1 MATPG
6 DEPLAPSGTQPLA
19 SDGQQDA
26 VLEHPDRSED
36 ANTTTA
42 DEKPDSPRQPPATTA
57 AKPNNN
63 DSPDNDDSDTD
74 SSASDAEE
82 ARETTH
88 AQSAPAV
95 EWLATGREKRSTA
108 GNRLKHMLAAQE
120 PDDELELLFAEDGD
134 DAAFSEADEDG
145 SDLHM
150 DSSSDDEDAQERG
163 DDLEGEKELEKKA
176 HENRQAAR
184 KRKAQEAIPLKFRK
198 KVKIVAPPRSGSV
211 TSSSAATPTM
221 ATTPGGRS
229 AHAPRPKRKS
239 ERASWLPTA
248 AEMPTRASRRET
260 TMMSKEQ
267 LHQQMIE
274 REVKRIKQ
282 VEAMERKAKKLE
294 ALRKPPKTQAER
306 LAEAA
311 MIEKKN
317 AKSLNRWEEAEKQRE
332 EERRAKLAALNNRTL
347 DGPVVTFWSG
357 VGEWV
362 DGKLKYV
369 GKIVTI
375 EEKPLKKKRGSGP
388 DGDNTA
394 DGLVDD
400 TVMPNVAG
408 AHTDKQT
415 TAEAITTDD
424 GKQAALSSTT
434 TTGEESVPVP
444 IPADQPPPDQ
454 SRAMTAPQDMKTV
467 QSIASVTEAPS
478 DVASNREVPATLGT
492 APPITTTAQGGAR
505 NSGVSTTNVPV
516 GDVPDPVP
524 GTHSPPEAIQKQP
537 QSASS
542 APPATVESAA
552 SGSSHPATTSI
563 APTPEAVK
571 PPSTH
576 AGTDVHSSSGTDLQ
590 PTADAVAPS
599 HESLGLEPAVA
610 AQDIE
615 MTDVQH
621 RPTPDTAQIESEST
635 LPAQPP
641 MPLNAQ
647 AQTPFPQ
654 PQAPGQ
660 ASYTTMG
667 FAPPPKLAMAVPQEG
682 NLSTSSFLAPP
693 TGVNSNG
700 LSIPQIGHITTSSP
714 SPHGLAPPI
723 LAAAPGSQ
731 AQLVS
736 PGTALPQITQPHFRP
751 VLSNVPVNVQSQPMK
766 GHQQP
771 TVAALPPKPRGGR
784 QKKEKEKEASPPPP
798 PRTPPPDG
806 KATRNCFILQNFNE
820 NAIKEKSVQTRVL
833 FGREMNKLA
842 KPAPA
847 PRCVITGQPARYK
860 DPRTGLP
867 YHNSFA
873 YKEIQKLQKGEY
885 KFSSLLGT
893 WMGSGSMAAAGVPAR
908 FLDPSAPGPPPPP
921 PPPPAEVVEQPPAG
935 TEGAGNGDSG
945 VAGDTVPAG
954 GAPSSAPDPKA
965 NTAMLQQ
972 PPMVST
978 QAPLPTSASTP
989 VPPVAAPTILN
1000 GPAMTPVATA
1010 KDVVPS
1016 PGSGSVLPGAAID
1029 STQGQMPQVQPSGL
1043 AGDTGPKSVVSH
1055 ITAPPVVATEQAL
1068 PQEGPV
1074 AQQ

>member
-6 DEPLAPSGTQPLA
+6 DEPLAPLGTQPSA

-26 VLEHPDRSED
+26 VPEHPDRSED

-42 DEKPDSPRQPPATTA
+42 DEKPDSPQQPPTTTTA
-57 AKPNNN
+57 RPNNN

-74 SSASDAEE
+74 SSVSDAEE

-95 EWLATGREKRSTA
+95 EWLATGREKRLTA

-150 DSSSDDEDAQERG
+150 DSSSDDEDAQEQG

-211 TSSSAATPTM
+211 TSSSAATPTT

-229 AHAPRPKRKS
+229 VHAPRPKRKS

-311 MIEKKN
+311 IIEKKN

-388 DGDNTA
+388 DGDNTM
-394 DGLVDD
+394 DGGVDD
-400 TVMPNVAG
+400 TVV
-408 AHTDKQT
+408 TDVTAANLDNQT

-424 GKQAALSSTT
+424 GKQSALSSTT
-434 TTGEESVPVP
+434 ATGEGSVPVP
-444 IPADQPPPDQ
+444 VPSDQPPTDQ
-454 SRAMTAPQDMKTV
+454 SQAMTTPQDTKTV
-467 QSIASVTEAPS
+467 QSIASVTEMPS
-478 DVASNREVPATLGT
+478 DIALNREVPATLGT
-492 APPITTTAQGGAR
+492 TTTAQGDAPE
-505 NSGVSTTNVPV
+505 SGVSTTNVPV
-516 GDVPDPVP
+516 GAIPVP
-524 GTHSPPEAIQKQP
+524 VPVTHSPLEAIQTQP

-542 APPATVESAA
+542 APPITAESAA
-552 SGSSHPATTSI
+552 LGPSYTATTSI
-563 APTPEAVK
+563 APNLEAVET
-571 PPSTH
+571 PSTH
-576 AGTDVHSSSGTDLQ
+576 AGTDVHSSSGSDLQ
-590 PTADAVAPS
+590 PTADAIAPS

-615 MTDVQH
+615 MADAQQQ
-621 RPTPDTAQIESEST
+621 PTPDTAQSKSEST
-635 LPAQPP
+635 LQAQPP

-647 AQTPFPQ
+647 AQPPFPQ

-660 ASYTTMG
+660 ANHTTMG
-667 FAPPPKLAMAVPQEG
+667 FAPPPQLAMAVPQEG
-682 NLSTSSFLAPP
+682 NISTSSFLAPP

-714 SPHGLAPPI
+714 SPYGLAPPA
-723 LAAAPGSQ
+723 LAAASGSQ
-731 AQLVS
+731 AQLIS
-736 PGTALPQITQPHFRP
+736 PGTALSQTSQPQFRP
-751 VLSNVPVNVQSQPMK
+751 ALSNVPVNVQSQTMK
-766 GHQQP
+766 GQQQSIG
-771 TVAALPPKPRGGR
+771 ALLPPKPRGGR

-833 FGREMNKLA
+833 FGKEMNKLA

-867 YHNSFA
+867 YYNSFA

-921 PPPPAEVVEQPPAG
+921 PPPPPAEVVEQPPAG
-935 TEGAGNGDSG
+935 TVGAGIGDRG
-945 VAGDTVPAG
+945 VAVDTVPISG
-954 GAPSSAPDPKA
+954 VSSSAPDPKA
-965 NTAMLQQ
+965 NTAMPQQ
-972 PPMVST
+972 PPIVST
-978 QAPLPTSASTP
+978 QALLPVSTP
-989 VPPVAAPTILN
+989 VPPAVVPTTLN
-1000 GPAMTPVATA
+1000 ASAITPVATA

-1016 PGSGSVLPGAAID
+1016 TAPGPVLPDVAID
-1029 STQGQMPQVQPSGL
+1029 STQGQTPQVQPSGL
-1043 AGDTGPKSVVSH
+1043 AGNTGTNPVSSH
-1055 ITAPPVVATEQAL
+1055 IAAPPVVATEQAL
-1068 PQEGPV
+1068 PQESPV

>member
-1 MATPG
+1 MATPS
-6 DEPLAPSGTQPLA
+6 DEHLSGTHPLP

-26 VLEHPDRSED
+26 VPGQSDRTED
-36 ANTTTA
+36 ANTISM
-42 DEKPDSPRQPPATTA
+42 DNKSDSPERQPATTTA
-57 AKPNNN
+57 GPNNN
-63 DSPDNDDSDTD
+63 DSPDHDDSETD
-74 SSASDAEE
+74 SSVSDAEE
-82 ARETTH
+82 ARETQ

-150 DSSSDDEDAQERG
+150 DSSSDDEDAQEQG

-176 HENRQAAR
+176 QENRQARR

-198 KVKIVAPPRSGSV
+198 KVKIAALPRSGSV
-211 TSSSAATPTM
+211 TSSSAATPTTTA
-221 ATTPGGRS
+221 ATTSGGRP
-229 AHAPRPKRKS
+229 AHAPRSKRKS

-282 VEAMERKAKKLE
+282 VEAMERKAKKLG

-311 MIEKKN
+311 IIEKKN

-388 DGDNTA
+388 DGDNTT
-394 DGLVDD
+394 DCVVDD
-400 TVMPNVAG
+400 TVMPDVAA
-408 AHTDKQT
+408 AHPDNQT
-415 TAEAITTDD
+415 TAEAMMTDD
-424 GKQAALSSTT
+424 GKQVAPSSTT
-434 TTGEESVPVP
+434 TEEVSVPVP
-444 IPADQPPPDQ
+444 MPSAQPPPDQ
-454 SRAMTAPQDMKTV
+454 SKAMTAPQDRKTV
-467 QSIASVTEAPS
+467 QSIDSVTEAPS
-478 DVASNREVPATLGT
+478 DAALNREMPITSGT
-492 APPITTTAQGGAR
+492 APATTTTAQADTQDSVISTPDVSVSGPPGPVPPAQNGAEITEPQPQPSTSAPSTTIESAESVSSHQAATSITPNSQVVETVSTNAGIGAR
-505 NSGVSTTNVPV
+505 
-516 GDVPDPVP
+516 
-524 GTHSPPEAIQKQP
+524 
-537 QSASS
+537 SS
-542 APPATVESAA
+542 
-552 SGSSHPATTSI
+552 
-563 APTPEAVK
+563 
-571 PPSTH
+571 
-576 AGTDVHSSSGTDLQ
+576 AGTDL
-590 PTADAVAPS
+590 PLTADMVASS
-599 HESLGLEPAVA
+599 HENLMPETATVT
-610 AQDIE
+610 QDTE
-615 MTDVQH
+615 MTDVQ
-621 RPTPDTAQIESEST
+621 RQQTPDTAQIKPESP
-635 LPAQPP
+635 LQAPP
-641 MPLNAQ
+641 SIPLNAE
-647 AQTPFPQ
+647 AQTSFPQ

-660 ASYTTMG
+660 AKYTTMG
-667 FAPPPKLAMAVPQEG
+667 FAPPPQLATAVPQEG
-682 NLSTSSFLAPP
+682 NNSTSSFLAHP

-700 LSIPQIGHITTSSP
+700 LSIPQIGHITPSSS
-714 SPHGLAPPI
+714 SPHGLASPAS
-723 LAAAPGSQ
+723 AAALGSQ

-736 PGTALPQITQPHFRP
+736 PETALPQSSQPQFRP
-751 VLSNVPVNVQSQPMK
+751 VLSNVPVNVQSQTMT
-766 GHQQP
+766 GQHQP
-771 TVAALPPKPRGGR
+771 TIAALPPKPRGGR

-806 KATRNCFILQNFNE
+806 KATRNCFVLQNFNE
-820 NAIKEKSVQTRVL
+820 NAIKEKSVQTRIL
-833 FGREMNKLA
+833 FGKEMNKLA

-867 YHNSFA
+867 YYNSFA

-893 WMGSGSMAAAGVPAR
+893 WVGSGSTAAAGVPAR

-921 PPPPAEVVEQPPAG
+921 PPPPVEVVEQLPAG
-935 TEGAGNGDSG
+935 IAGVGIGDRG
-945 VAGDTVPAG
+945 IAVETVPADDVS
-954 GAPSSAPDPKA
+954 SSAPDAKA
-965 NTAMLQQ
+965 SPVLSQQ
-972 PPMVST
+972 PPLGST
-978 QAPLPTSASTP
+978 QVPLTAAVSKVPVTVPTT
-989 VPPVAAPTILN
+989 LN
-1000 GPAMTPVATA
+1000 GSTITPVATA
-1010 KDVVPS
+1010 RDVVPS
-1016 PGSGSVLPGAAID
+1016 TGSGLVLPGTAIY
-1029 STQGQMPQVQPSGL
+1029 STPGQTPQVQPSGL
-1043 AGDTGPKSVVSH
+1043 AGDTGQK
-1055 ITAPPVVATEQAL
+1055 PVVPHAAALPVVTTAQTL
-1068 PQEGPV
+1068 PQETPL